1 MQSLFV
7 FLSNL
12 VLFLT
17 LVSLLFAAGAYLALV
32 LKRRMPLRQRR
43 DAALSAETALLRRY
57 IPPEKDPP

>member
-1 MQSLFV
+1 MQPLFL
-7 FLSNL
+7 FLSHL

-32 LKRRMPLRQRR
+32 LRRRSPLRQRR
-43 DAALSAETALLRRY
+43 DAGRSAEAPLLRRY